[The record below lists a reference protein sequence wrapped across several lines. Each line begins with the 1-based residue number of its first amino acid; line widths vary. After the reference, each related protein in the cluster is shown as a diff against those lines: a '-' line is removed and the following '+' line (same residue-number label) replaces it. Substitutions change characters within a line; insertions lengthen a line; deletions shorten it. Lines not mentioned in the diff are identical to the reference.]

1 MTYHHPNDKIY
12 KVNVP
17 REYLLSNIPKTLS
30 GKYHYINDIKLIQD
44 VDEGKTIGEG
54 IALVSHDSMLPI
66 FTETCLCR
74 QYLRI
79 IKKYMH
85 EYNLTKKRM

>member
-30 GKYHYINDIKLIQD
+30 GKNHYINDIKLIQY

-54 IALVSHDSMLPI
+54 IALVSHDSMLPL
-66 FTETCLCR
+66 FTETFLCR

-79 IKKYMH
+79 IKKYIH

>member
-30 GKYHYINDIKLIQD
+30 GKYHYINDIKLIQY

-54 IALVSHDSMLPI
+54 IALVSHDSMLPR
-66 FTETCLCR
+66 FTETFLCR
-74 QYLRI
+74 QYFRI

>member
-1 MTYHHPNDKIY
+1 MIYHHPNQKIY

-17 REYLLSNIPKTLS
+17 REYLLSNIPKNLS
-30 GKYHYINDIKLIQD
+30 GENHYIKLIQYI
-44 VDEGKTIGEG
+44 DEGKTIGEG

-85 EYNLTKKRM
+85 EYNLTKK